1 MKKLDKTMQ
10 QQGEVDE
17 HIETTWID
25 GINQKQNKYKKTYI
39 KGSDTKMVSENEPT
53 HWNYLD

>member
-25 GINQKQNKYKKTYI
+25 GINQKQNKYKKHI
-39 KGSDTKMVSENEPT
+39 
-53 HWNYLD
+53 